1 MRREAGLAELAPFA
15 YALLVARLALGI
27 LHVGHAAMMSSVMGF
42 SAWWAYALMGGEVA
56 GAALLFAGLYT
67 RQAAI
72 ALVAVLLG
80 AAWLHLATGMGASVE
95 FGIYFIVTLAGQ
107 ALLIGW
113 TALPAADDE
122 TLS

>member
-15 YALLVARLALGI
+15 YELLVTRLALGI
-27 LHVGHAAMMSSVMGF
+27 LHVGH
-42 SAWWAYALMGGEVA
+42 ALMGGEVA

-113 TALPAADDE
+113 TALSAADDE